1 MKSTPLV
8 LVTLLAIT
16 ATTTIYADHRPD
28 HDQVGAENSASRIRA
43 AMESAEIVP
52 DVVGKAPSQL
62 IKVSWSDKTSVT
74 IAVTFIC
81 SISENDDVSTKSQC
95 HCESPFQS
103 NFIKLE
109 ILFHP
114 STTLSHVDYLPQ
126 RR

>member
-16 ATTTIYADHRPD
+16 ATTIYADHRPD
-28 HDQVGAENSASRIRA
+28 HDQVGAENSTSRIRA